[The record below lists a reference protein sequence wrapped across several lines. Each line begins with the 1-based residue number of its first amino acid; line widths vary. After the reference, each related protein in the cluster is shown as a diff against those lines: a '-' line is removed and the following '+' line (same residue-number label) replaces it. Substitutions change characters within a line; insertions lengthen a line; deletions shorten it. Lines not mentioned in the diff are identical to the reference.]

1 MASLDPVGG
10 GNPAAGGAPGEPPRS
25 TDGRDADGRAWCD
38 EAAFEDRMKPP
49 STFDRRVRV
58 TPRPATRQPGDEPVV
73 VTAGDA
79 SLEVLSNGR
88 ARLTRPSGHRAGG
101 QVAVLFDRRP
111 AIDGGNGPALE
122 VIVDGWRFE
131 LTTEA
136 EARAALLER
145 ARRGAES
152 ARRGGPTEIRAI
164 IPGRVVGV
172 SVAAGDE
179 IEAGQEILVIE
190 AMKMQNELRAPR
202 AGRVERLAV
211 GAGSR
216 VEVGDVLAVIR

>member
-1 MASLDPVGG
+1 MADP
-10 GNPAAGGAPGEPPRS
+10 PMTYR
-25 TDGRDADGRAWCD
+25 TTR
-38 EAAFEDRMKPP
+38 
-49 STFDRRVRV
+49 DRRVRV
-58 TPRPATRQPGDEPVV
+58 TPAAATRHERDEPIVV
-73 VTAGDA
+73 SAGDGDLLA
-79 SLEVLSNGR
+79 VANGR
-88 ARLTRPSGHRAGG
+88 ARLSLRSGDGG
-101 QVAVLFDRRP
+101 SSPAVAVLLGRRP
-111 AIDGGNGPALE
+111 PADRQGPTVE
-122 VIVDGWRFE
+122 VVVDGWRFE

-136 EARAALLER
+136 ESRVALLER
-145 ARRGAES
+145 ARRGADS

-179 IEAGQEILVIE
+179 IVAGQEILVIE

-202 AGRVERLAV
+202 AGTVERLAV

>member
-1 MASLDPVGG
+1 MARP
-10 GNPAAGGAPGEPPRS
+10 
-25 TDGRDADGRAWCD
+25 
-38 EAAFEDRMKPP
+38 
-49 STFDRRVRV
+49 DRRVRV
-58 TPRPATRQPGDEPVV
+58 TPRPAAGQPAEEPIVV
-73 VTAGDA
+73 APRDA
-79 SLEVLSNGR
+79 DLVLLANGR
-88 ARLTRPSGHRAGG
+88 ARLSLPSSEDRTGPVAVLLAQLPASDRAGG
-101 QVAVLFDRRP
+101 P
-111 AIDGGNGPALE
+111 TLE

-131 LTTEA
+131 LMIET
-136 EARAALLER
+136 EARATLVER

-152 ARRGGPTEIRAI
+152 AGRGGPTAIRAI